1 MKQKSKPESTT
12 TKPTSR
18 AYSPAELNEIGA
30 NIQEYLRCSVR
41 EYTYQDHDG
50 RVKVSYA
57 KMSNMTKER
66 LHHTIRDVYKHG
78 IYHKEEPNSVTLHVL
93 GETICKA

>member
-1 MKQKSKPESTT
+1 MKKKSKPELTT

-18 AYSPAELNEIGA
+18 AYSPDELKEIA
-30 NIQEYLRCSVR
+30 QNIQEYLRCSVR

-50 RVKVSYA
+50 KVKVSYA
-57 KMSNMTKER
+57 KMSNLTKER
-66 LHHTIRDVYKHG
+66 LLQTQREIHEHG

>member
-1 MKQKSKPESTT
+1 MKKKSKPESTT

-18 AYSPAELNEIGA
+18 AYSPDELKEIA
-30 NIQEYLRCSVR
+30 QNIQEYLRCSVR
-41 EYTYQDHDG
+41 EYTYQDHNG

-57 KMSNMTKER
+57 RMSDMTKER
-66 LHHTIRDVYKHG
+66 LLQTQREIHEHG
-78 IYHKEEPNSVTLHVL
+78 IYHKEEPHSVTLHVL

>member
-1 MKQKSKPESTT
+1 MKKKSKPESTT

-18 AYSPAELNEIGA
+18 AYSPDELKEIA
-30 NIQEYLRCSVR
+30 QNIQEYLRCSVR

-57 KMSNMTKER
+57 KMSEMTKER
-66 LHHTIRDVYKHG
+66 LHHTIRDLYKHG
-78 IYHKEEPNSVTLHVL
+78 IYHKEEPNSVTLQVL